1 MRRYIVFALL
11 ALLLAGCDQEA
22 MFEKFV
28 PKEESAL
35 ARELIAK
42 LAVKDFAAVESR
54 LDAKLRTP
62 DVREKLEQ
70 MARALPAGE
79 PKSVRT
85 VGTNTSASSAA
96 TTYNLTYEYE
106 YPEAWVVAN
115 AVLER
120 RDGQVTLQGIH
131 FLPSKQSLAS
141 TNRFTFEGK
150 GFAHYVVFALAI
162 AIPLFIVYALVVCA
176 RTKFPK
182 RKWLWLLFVAVG
194 FVQFQFNWT
203 NGAWGVQPVSFAL
216 LGAGF
221 AKTGPV
227 APYIFTLAFPLG
239 AIIFLAMRRSL
250 QKSNDG

>member
-1 MRRYIVFALL
+1 MRRYIVVALL
-11 ALLLAGCDQEA
+11 AVLLAGCDQEA

-28 PKEESAL
+28 PKEESTL

-42 LAVKDFAAVESR
+42 LAAKDFAAVESR
-54 LDAKLRTP
+54 LDSSLRTP

-70 MARALPAGE
+70 IARALPAEE

-85 VGTNTSASSAA
+85 VGINTNTSGAA

-106 YPEAWVVAN
+106 YPEGWVVAN

-131 FLPSKQSLAS
+131 FLPAKQSLAA

-150 GFAHYVVFALAI
+150 GITHYVVFALAI
-162 AIPLFIVYALVVCA
+162 AIPVFIVYALVVCA
-176 RTKFPK
+176 RAKLPK

-194 FVQFQFNWT
+194 LVQFQFNWT
-203 NGAWGVQPVSFAL
+203 NGAWGVQPISFAL

-221 AKTGPV
+221 TQSGPA

-239 AIIFLAMRRSL
+239 AIVFLLKRRSL
-250 QKSNDG
+250 LNSN

>member
-1 MRRYIVFALL
+1 
-11 ALLLAGCDQEA
+11 

-35 ARELIAK
+35 AKELIAK
-42 LAVKDFAAVESR
+42 LSAKDFAAVESR
-54 LDAKLRTP
+54 LDIKLRTP
-62 DVREKLEQ
+62 DVRGKLEQ
-70 MARALPAGE
+70 MARALPTGE
-79 PKSVRT
+79 PKSIRM
-85 VGTNTSASSAA
+85 VGTNTSTASAA

-106 YPEAWVVAN
+106 YPEGWVVAN

-131 FLPSKQSLAS
+131 FLPSKQSLAA

-150 GFAHYVVFALAI
+150 GIAHYIVFALAI
-162 AIPLFIVYALVVCA
+162 AIPLFVVYALVLCA

-194 FVQFQFNWT
+194 LVQFHFNWT
-203 NGAWGVQPVSFAL
+203 NGAWDIQPVSFAL

-221 AKTGPV
+221 TQAGPV

-239 AIIFLAMRRSL
+239 AIVFLAKRRSL
-250 QKSNDG
+250 LKSNDA